1 MEFYLD
7 WLEFWTFLY
16 CVKKRNP
23 YVKIFKKI
31 YFLPVKIKIHT
42 WKNPKICWWKILL
55 PVKSCKILCVKA
67 IFCTWKNSI
76 KGQKYVSR
84 TLLIFTGKKKRCPS
98 QSQVIFSGSEI
109 SSIACFCMRYLYLR
123 FSSMMGEHIFYL
135 SGTTRCGARPKI
147 ESQMTQ
153 IDSQRSKINSKW
165 PKIDFLGKK
174 NRPYNPQTQFSVA
187 QNGLRKIKIHFQR
200 AKSAPSTYTHYTVY
214 GAQYNNKILK
224 CGILMFSCVCSNV

>member
-1 MEFYLD
+1 MEFHLD

-84 TLLIFTGKKKRCPS
+84 TLLIFTGKKNAAPLNLRSYFPVPKYLVLLVFVC
-98 QSQVIFSGSEI
+98 VICICDFRAWWESTFFICLARRGVVQG
-109 SSIACFCMRYLYLR
+109 LK
-123 FSSMMGEHIFYL
+123 L
-135 SGTTRCGARPKI
+135 SPRWHKLIHRDLKL
-147 ESQMTQ
+147 TQ
-153 IDSQRSKINSKW
+153 NGQRLTFWAKKIN
-165 PKIDFLGKK
+165 P
-174 NRPYNPQTQFSVA
+174 T
-187 QNGLRKIKIHFQR
+187 
-200 AKSAPSTYTHYTVY
+200 
-214 GAQYNNKILK
+214 ILK
-224 CGILMFSCVCSNV
+224 LNFQ

>member
-1 MEFYLD
+1 MLVKNSAAREKLQNIVRESD
-7 WLEFWTFLY
+7 FLY
-16 CVKKRNP
+16 VKKLDKR
-23 YVKIFKKI
+23 
-31 YFLPVKIKIHT
+31 
-42 WKNPKICWWKILL
+42 PKI
-55 PVKSCKILCVKA
+55 
-67 IFCTWKNSI
+67 
-76 KGQKYVSR
+76 R
-84 TLLIFTGKKKRCPS
+84 FTHTFDFHGKKKRCPS

-135 SGTTRCGARPKI
+135 SGTTRCGARPKV
-147 ESQMTQ
+147 ESPMTQ

-174 NRPYNPQTQFSVA
+174 NQPYNPQTQFSVA